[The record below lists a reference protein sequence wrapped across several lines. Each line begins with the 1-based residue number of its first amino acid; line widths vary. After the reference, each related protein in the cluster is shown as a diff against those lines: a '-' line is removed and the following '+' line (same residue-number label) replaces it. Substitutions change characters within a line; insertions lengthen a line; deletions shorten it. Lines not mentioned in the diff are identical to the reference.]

1 MRMAIFAA
9 VVAAHIALVWYF
21 LSLWHVAASEETE
34 ESSMTLVFLTL
45 PEPDAPRE
53 KAPAAP
59 SQLGERSDAASNQPK
74 SPLSAGEAS
83 ASRVLQSQVPRSQAP
98 PSQVSQSQAPPSQ
111 VSQSQASPS
120 QVSQSQASPSQVSQS
135 QASPSQVSQSQVPLL
150 QAPPSQVPPSTALPN
165 PAPNTP
171 TPSTP
176 DWHTEATIVAQSDT
190 QHIVESEDRAARQAG
205 ALTAMIKPF
214 NAPRKPGPRPPWD
227 PNPHYRWQPAPGGGF
242 VMALNDHC
250 EVFFLIMVWVGCTV
264 GELPPA
270 RGDLFKNMHP
280 PVKYGDW
287 DWRLGDP

>member
-21 LSLWHVAASEETE
+21 LSLWHVAASEEAE

-53 KAPAAP
+53 TAPAAP
-59 SQLGERSDAASNQPK
+59 SQLGERSDAAPNQPK

-83 ASRVLQSQVPRSQAP
+83 ASRVLQSQVPRSQ
-98 PSQVSQSQAPPSQ
+98 

-120 QVSQSQASPSQVSQS
+120 QWPL
-135 QASPSQVSQSQVPLL
+135 SQVP
-150 QAPPSQVPPSTALPN
+150 PSMVVPSTALPN
-165 PAPNTP
+165 PAPKAP
-171 TPSTP
+171 TPSTS

-214 NAPRKPGPRPPWD
+214 NAPRKPGPRPPWN
-227 PNPHYRWQPAPGGGF
+227 PNPRYRWQPAQGGGF

-250 EVFFLIMVWVGCTV
+250 EVFVLIMVWIGCTV

-287 DWRLGDP
+287 DWRLDDP

>member
-21 LSLWHVAASEETE
+21 LSLWHVAVSEDTE
-34 ESSMTLVFLTL
+34 EPPMTLVFLTL

-53 KAPAAP
+53 KVPAPP
-59 SQLGERSDAASNQPK
+59 MQLGERIDAVSDGPK
-74 SPLSAGEAS
+74 SSLSAGEAPG
-83 ASRVLQSQVPRSQAP
+83 SRAPQSQVPRRQGMPGQSPPSQVWP
-98 PSQVSQSQAPPSQ
+98 DHGSSSQVSQSQLQ
-111 VSQSQASPS
+111 QGQASPS
-120 QVSQSQASPSQVSQS
+120 QS
-135 QASPSQVSQSQVPLL
+135 PLL

-214 NAPRKPGPRPPWD
+214 NAPHKPGPRPPWD

-250 EVFFLIMVWVGCTV
+250 EVFFLIMVWIGCTV

>member
-21 LSLWHVAASEETE
+21 LSLRHVAASEETE

-53 KAPAAP
+53 KAPSAP

-120 QVSQSQASPSQVSQS
+120 QVSQSQ
-135 QASPSQVSQSQVPLL
+135 VPLG

-165 PAPNTP
+165 LAPNTP

-190 QHIVESEDRAARQAG
+190 RHIVESEDRAARQSG